1 MGVTKLNVRS
11 FAEHMVKASALFKE
25 GEGVSADDHMWRYQA
40 GWHTLYS
47 AR

>member
-1 MGVTKLNVRS
+1 MEVTKLHVHS
-11 FAEHMVKASALFKE
+11 FAEHRVMASALFKE
-25 GEGVSADDHMWRYQA
+25 GEGACADDPMWRYQA